1 MAALIYS
8 LCIRVTSA
16 LQEIFL
22 EARMVKRREGKEFS
36 KSPSAINGL
45 ETHFLEMS
53 SHIPLSESRMCQLM
67 GDNSSQEV
75 VFNEFAPGSIII
87 FE

>member
-1 MAALIYS
+1 MYLLYVIA
-8 LCIRVTSA
+8 T

-22 EARMVKRREGKEFS
+22 EARMVKRREEKEFF
-36 KSPSAINGL
+36 KNPSAINGL

-53 SHIPLSESRMCQLM
+53 SHISLSESRMCQLM
-67 GDNSSQEV
+67 EDNSSQEV
-75 VFNEFAPGSIII
+75 IFNDFAPGSIIV